1 MIGGVGK
8 WFSLEGKQQYKIV
21 VAAYHKGKRKEQDY
35 SFFFLV
41 KWNKIIVSIATTL
54 HE

>member
-35 SFFFLV
+35 S
-41 KWNKIIVSIATTL
+41 
-54 HE
+54 